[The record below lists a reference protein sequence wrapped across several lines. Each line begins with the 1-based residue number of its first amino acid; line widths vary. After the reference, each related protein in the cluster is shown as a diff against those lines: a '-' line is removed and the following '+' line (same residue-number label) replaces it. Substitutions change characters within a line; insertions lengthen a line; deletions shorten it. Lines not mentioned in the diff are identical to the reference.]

1 MRLINL
7 TYLINK
13 QKMTG
18 VNNNIVID
26 THNESKKIN
35 NNEIM
40 NQFDIHNLFDMNST
54 RTKKRYDQMQ
64 KRKAFLNNINNVN
77 NVDNISE
84 NDIIHID
91 INQLEKTSH
100 TTPLPPDEFINQS
113 NNNVEKELSENVQIQ
128 SEINLN
134 ENNENVELNISNLD
148 NSVEIHEEAENINN
162 SNISDIKQIISKYHA
177 KSKSFIQLN
186 NNLVARAAIDNSKNT
201 QSYMMALY
209 PELFH
214 NNNNNNRISVNNY
227 KVEDIIKEENENDTY
242 NSNNNQLNV
251 TMSIANDNNNLNKKK
266 HQRTSSAVI
275 QKESVMTNVKNN
287 NKNRNNYSHL
297 DNYLYLYKL
306 KTNNTKKKT
315 KQNYLNY
322 SLNIYRNKDTTNS
335 NISLFISNK
344 KKTILKNQ
352 KSNSTKIIFGKATKL
367 GSIDK
372 ISSKPLNNSI
382 TTFPNKKDDSNKYS
396 TNNNNIIR
404 SYCSKEQIFTNLK
417 KKYPNYN
424 FTFTSPNYKNSTINC
439 ISPTSNPKLNAKLN
453 NTNKIKVK
461 LNLSQK
467 INSIPFISSIS
478 STNIKI
484 NSLNKSTN
492 SSVSKQLITFALQR
506 INFRPLSTYS
516 YALSALNKSH
526 KEMFCILVCNDTKN
540 GEFLF
545 RGLYEIIK
553 NEHGEYVN
561 AIKLFSYSYC
571 SCKIVFKQI
580 KHFYTIKTNKTKYE
594 FCKYKPELKEFNEKV
609 VLMM

>member
-1 MRLINL
+1 
-7 TYLINK
+7 
-13 QKMTG
+13 MTG
-18 VNNNIVID
+18 VNNDIFID
-26 THNESKKIN
+26 T
-35 NNEIM
+35 NNETEKIIDNKIM
-40 NQFDIHNLFDMNST
+40 NQFDMHNLFDMNST

-84 NDIIHID
+84 NDIVHID

-100 TTPLPPDEFINQS
+100 TTPLPPDEFIKQP
-113 NNNVEKELSENVQIQ
+113 NNNLKKELNENVQIQ

-134 ENNENVELNISNLD
+134 KNNENAELNISNLD
-148 NSVEIHEEAENINN
+148 NSVEIHEDAEDISN
-162 SNISDIKQIISKYHA
+162 SNVSDIKQIISKYHA

-186 NNLVARAAIDNSKNT
+186 NNLVARAAIDNNKNT

-209 PELFH
+209 PELFR

-227 KVEDIIKEENENDTY
+227 EVEDIIKEENENENNTY
-242 NSNNNQLNV
+242 NSNNNNNNQLNA
-251 TMSIANDNNNLNKKK
+251 TMPIDNDNNNSNKKK

-275 QKESVMTNVKNN
+275 QKEPAMMNVKNN

-297 DNYLYLYKL
+297 DNYSYLYKL

-322 SLNIYRNKDTTNS
+322 SLNIYRNKDTSNS

-344 KKTILKNQ
+344 KKTVLKNQ
-352 KSNSTKIIFGKATKL
+352 KSNSTKIIFGKSTKL
-367 GSIDK
+367 ESIDK

-396 TNNNNIIR
+396 NNNNIIK

-417 KKYPNYN
+417 KKYQNYN
-424 FTFTSPNYKNSTINC
+424 FTFTSPNYKNSTMYC
-439 ISPTSNPKLNAKLN
+439 ISPTSNPKLHAKLN

-484 NSLNKSTN
+484 NSLNQTTN
-492 SSVSKQLITFALQR
+492 SSVSKKLITFALQR
-506 INFRPLSTYS
+506 INYRPLSTYS
-516 YALSALNKSH
+516 YALNALNKSH
-526 KEMFCILVCNDTKN
+526 KEMFCILVCNDNKN
-540 GEFLF
+540 GDFLF

-561 AIKLFSYSYC
+561 AVKLFSYSYC

-580 KHFYTIKTNKTKYE
+580 KHFYTIKTNKTIYE

>member
-1 MRLINL
+1 
-7 TYLINK
+7 
-13 QKMTG
+13 MTG
-18 VNNNIVID
+18 VNNVIVID
-26 THNESKKIN
+26 THKENEKIN
-35 NNEIM
+35 DNEII

-64 KRKAFLNNINNVN
+64 KRRAFLNNINNVN

-84 NDIIHID
+84 NDIVHID

-100 TTPLPPDEFINQS
+100 TTPLPPDEFIKQS
-113 NNNVEKELSENVQIQ
+113 NNNFEKELSENVQIQ

-134 ENNENVELNISNLD
+134 ENNENAELNISNLD
-148 NSVEIHEEAENINN
+148 NSVEIHEDAEDINK
-162 SNISDIKQIISKYHA
+162 SNVSNIKQIISKYHA

-186 NNLVARAAIDNSKNT
+186 NNLIARVAVDNNKNT

-209 PELFH
+209 PELFY
-214 NNNNNNRISVNNY
+214 NNNNNNRINVNNY
-227 KVEDIIKEENENDTY
+227 EVEDIIKEENENENNTY
-242 NSNNNQLNV
+242 NNNNNNQLNV
-251 TMSIANDNNNLNKKK
+251 TMPIANANNNSNKKK
-266 HQRTSSAVI
+266 HQRTSSAVF
-275 QKESVMTNVKNN
+275 QKEPSMTNVKNN

-297 DNYLYLYKL
+297 DNYSYLYKL
-306 KTNNTKKKT
+306 KTNNTKKKA

-322 SLNIYRNKDTTNS
+322 SLNIYKNKDTTNS
-335 NISLFISNK
+335 DISSFISNK
-344 KKTILKNQ
+344 KKTVLKNQ
-352 KSNSTKIIFGKATKL
+352 KSNSTKIIFGKSTKL

-382 TTFPNKKDDSNKYS
+382 TTFPNKKDDSNKKS
-396 TNNNNIIR
+396 NNNNIIR

-424 FTFTSPNYKNSTINC
+424 FTFTSPNYQNSTINC

-467 INSIPFISSIS
+467 INSIPFISSVS

-484 NSLNKSTN
+484 NSLNRSTN
-492 SSVSKQLITFALQR
+492 LSVSKKLITFALQR
-506 INFRPLSTYS
+506 INYRPLSTYS
-516 YALSALNKSH
+516 YALNALNKSN

-561 AIKLFSYSYC
+561 AVKLFSYSYC

-580 KHFYTIKTNKTKYE
+580 KHFYTIKSDETIYE